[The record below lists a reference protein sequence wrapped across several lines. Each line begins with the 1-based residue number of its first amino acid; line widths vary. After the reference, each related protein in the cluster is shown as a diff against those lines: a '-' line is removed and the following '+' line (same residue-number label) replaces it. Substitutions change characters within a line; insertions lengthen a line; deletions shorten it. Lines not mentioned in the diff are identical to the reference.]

1 MFELDYIMRIL
12 QNFFEDVAKIIH
24 GKQRPNDEQQ
34 LEAFG
39 DLYQNYLKN
48 GRDEYYETSSDSLI
62 VSFNNDSDGIYK
74 AEMLATLLYH
84 DAFLKKNGITK
95 KELLEKSLA
104 LLRYVDAQSN
114 VFSLERKE
122 MIEIIEEML
131 FY

>member
-48 GRDEYYETSSDSLI
+48 GRDEYYETSSERLI
-62 VSFNNDSDGIYK
+62 VSFNNDPDGIYK
-74 AEMLATLLYH
+74 AEMLAILLYH
-84 DAFLKKNGITK
+84 DAFLQKDEAIRKV
-95 KELLEKSLA
+95 LLEKSLT
-104 LLRYVDAQSN
+104 LLRYLDAQSK
-114 VFSLERKE
+114 VFSPERKK
-122 MIEIIEEML
+122 MIEAIEL
-131 FY
+131 TV